1 MMNTTTAA
9 TSTRQLRGAFEA
21 TLSKEAAAAFLT
33 RICSGTWT
41 PESRGEF
48 QSLMESAWEA
58 LEHLQ
63 HLGVAL
69 TDDELIR
76 ELDEAEG
83 RLESRISA
91 LYGDA
96 GEYC

>member
-1 MMNTTTAA
+1 MTNTTKT
-9 TSTRQLRGAFEA
+9 TRQLRGAFEA
-21 TLSKEAAAAFLT
+21 TLSKEDAGAFLT
-33 RICSGTWT
+33 RVCSGTWT

-48 QSLMESAWEA
+48 QSIMESAWEA
-58 LEHLQ
+58 LVHLQ
-63 HLGVAL
+63 NMGVAL
-69 TDDELIR
+69 SDDELIR
-76 ELDEAEG
+76 ELDEAEA